1 MNICSDG
8 YARSSHGFTGSPK
21 DEILPIHW
29 KRTIQKWTHSLSSH
43 AFSVEILWGAVTYKR
58 SLFLPLHIC
67 LFLSDKHTHTHTHT
81 LSLSLFM
88 LWAVWLFLSDQSD
101 ILSSH
106 HLLPYQS
113 RVFVTH
119 SHSFT
124 PSLIIFFLPWTL
136 MTSVTSD
143 LICWQ
148 ERPNKVVCKA
158 AVTSEG
164 ELHTHG
170 RRHECYI
177 WTRQRLLWLNW

>member
-1 MNICSDG
+1 MGSQVHLRMKSYRYTENAQS
-8 YARSSHGFTGSPK
+8 RNEHTLSHHM
-21 DEILPIHW
+21 L
-29 KRTIQKWTHSLSSH
+29 SLLKYYE
-43 AFSVEILWGAVTYKR
+43 ALWPTNAPSF
-58 SLFLPLHIC
+58 SLFISVS
-67 LFLSDKHTHTHTHT
+67 FSQTNTHTHTHT
-81 LSLSLFM
+81 LSLSLSLFM